1 MCDGFC
7 VTVTYIIGPP
17 RAFGGSLWGFRTCPR
32 PRRSRTLDGTMFDDD
47 ARADVEGD
55 ADLIYR
61 LAHGD
66 PDDVLSPR
74 VLCEQLLDT
83 RPRYAPIA
91 QEATIARVGNE
102 WRVYVARGTSPA
114 RARWLVGHELA
125 EWWYQQRGY
134 RGEDLEARCDALGA
148 ALVLPRRVLQ
158 AARRQHGDDVH
169 AIARALRVTQSLA
182 LLRVGEVTGTP
193 SAVIRQAGAIV
204 RGEAYVWPVPLMLT
218 APDDHPG
225 IRKVEIDDEPTR
237 KGLVAG

>member
-1 MCDGFC
+1 
-7 VTVTYIIGPP
+7 
-17 RAFGGSLWGFRTCPR
+17 
-32 PRRSRTLDGTMFDDD
+32 MFDDA
-47 ARADVEGD
+47 ARAEVEGD

-83 RPRYAPIA
+83 RPRYAPIG
-91 QEATIARVGNE
+91 QEATVARVGNE
-102 WRVYVARGTSPA
+102 WRVYVQRGVSPA

-134 RGEDLEARCDALGA
+134 RGEDLEQRCDALGA

-169 AIARALRVTQSLA
+169 AIAKTLRVTQSLA

-193 SAVIRQAGAIV
+193 SAVVRKAGAIV
-204 RGEAYVWPVPLMLT
+204 RGEAYVWPVPLVLT
-218 APDDHPG
+218 GPDEHPG
-225 IRKVEIDDEPTR
+225 IKKVEIDDEPKR